1 MRRRLIAISIAA
13 AVLAGCGPLADL
25 ASGESDAPDETG
37 QEQTSPDGSAQEE
50 TSPDGD
56 APEGT
61 AQDEAPPTGEAADP
75 DDSAEDEDDA
85 PSDDGAWDQAVRT
98 NFLDACLGS
107 SGDASGYCECAL
119 TSFEERF
126 TQAEFEAIEQEMT
139 ASDETPPE
147 FDEVVEACYEE
158 HVAGAVEES
167 ADGQWSAMAQSDFL
181 EGCIQTSGGMT
192 AHCECALDGLQ
203 EIYSET
209 EFIALSAGIERGEDT
224 PAEFDEVVET
234 CLERHG

>member
-1 MRRRLIAISIAA
+1 MRRHLIAIGIAA

-25 ASGESDAPDETG
+25 TSGESDAPDEG
-37 QEQTSPDGSAQEE
+37 AQEE
-50 TSPDGD
+50 TAQDETSSDGD
-56 APEGT
+56 APEDS
-61 AQDEAPPTGEAADP
+61 AQDEVPPAGGPAEP
-75 DDSAEDEDDA
+75 DDSSEGDGDA
-85 PSDDGAWDQAVRT
+85 PSDDGAWDHAVRT

-107 SGDASGYCECAL
+107 SGNASGYCECAL
-119 TSFEERF
+119 ISFEERF
-126 TQAEFEAIEQEMT
+126 TQAEFETLEQEMM

-147 FDEVVEACYEE
+147 FDEVIEACYDE

-167 ADGQWSAMAQSDFL
+167 VDGQWSAMAQSDFL

-209 EFIALSAGIERGEDT
+209 EFIALSAGFERGEDI

-234 CLERHG
+234 CLEQHG